1 MTDSNSHNSLKQ
13 KIFDQIDPANMYINN
28 FIHFY
33 DINKL
38 LKKIKS
44 QDELKFEDR
53 IVQIGKHLRDRGQPR
68 GQHNKKIQEVNYI
81 AETLEAEIK
90 NELKNMFSKQF
101 DTTKITNEKYVQIVD
116 LLINELNYANKSKD
130 KE

>member
-1 MTDSNSHNSLKQ
+1 MTDSNLLDSLKQ

-28 FIHFY
+28 FIHFF

-53 IVQIGKHLRDRGQPR
+53 IVQIGKHIRNRGQYNR
-68 GQHNKKIQEVNYI
+68 KNQQKVNDI
-81 AETLEAEIK
+81 AETLKAEIK

-116 LLINELNYANKSKD
+116 LLINELNDANKSKD
-130 KE
+130 DE